1 MPDIRAL
8 LRKVDQM
15 PHGSAKVEA
24 ARELWNLASQD
35 EDASLRF
42 DVLCETLEAAVFGG
56 ASDYFLALIPQMV
69 RIKRD
74 HPEAIDPF
82 VYVWRLKWLAT
93 DIVDYPEVPMARIR
107 QGEAEYERELR
118 NIGGSERTAIF
129 VRWKNAIHTGNFEGA
144 EQLREEFLGMRRD
157 QHADCFA
164 CEAQSLVRD
173 ALFRDDHS
181 EAVKRA
187 SGILSGRTRCAEIP
201 HLTLAHLSLSAELN
215 GESEKA
221 TAYHQKGYRLVRSNI
236 KFVAEVGLHMAYLA
250 SCGEVERALRILKTH
265 VAWLEQNRT
274 PIAHYHFLL
283 GAAATCEA
291 LAKKRK
297 RALKLPLPA
306 KWLAA
311 WGDKPLALA
320 ELAER
325 FEHEGRALAGA
336 FDRRNE
342 NAWHGQNFDQT
353 LARIRERRSSRP
365 VAVGQE
371 GSGPS

>member
-42 DVLCETLEAAVFGG
+42 DVLCETLEAAMFGG
-56 ASDYFLALIPQMV
+56 ASDYFLSLIPQMV
-69 RIKRD
+69 RLKRE

-82 VYVWRLKWLAT
+82 TYVWRLKWLANSLT
-93 DIVDYPEVPMARIR
+93 AYPEIPLERIR
-107 QGEAEYERELR
+107 QAESEYERELR
-118 NIGGSERTAIF
+118 NVGGSERTAIY
-129 VRWKNAIHTGNFEGA
+129 VRWQNAVYMGRFSGTD
-144 EQLREEFLGMRRD
+144 QQRELFLSMRRD
-157 QHADCFA
+157 EHADCLA
-164 CEAQSLVRD
+164 CEANMLVCDR
-173 ALFRDDHS
+173 LFQGSYS
-181 EAVKRA
+181 EAEKQA
-187 SGILSGRTRCAEIP
+187 AGILAGRVRCAEIP
-201 HLTLAHLSLSAELN
+201 HLTLSGLALVAELN
-215 GESEKA
+215 GESNKA
-221 TAYHQKGYRLVRSNI
+221 TTYHQKGYRLIRSNI

-297 RALKLPLPA
+297 RTLKLPLPA
-306 KWLAA
+306 KWLAD

-353 LARIRERRSSRP
+353 LARIREHRSSRP
-365 VAVGQE
+365 IAVGQE